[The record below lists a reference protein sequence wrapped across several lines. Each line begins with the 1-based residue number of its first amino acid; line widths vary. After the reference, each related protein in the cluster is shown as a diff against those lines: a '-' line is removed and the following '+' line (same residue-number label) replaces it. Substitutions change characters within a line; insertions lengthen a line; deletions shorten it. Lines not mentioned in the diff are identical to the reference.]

1 MRRSRFP
8 MFMSLGVM
16 IFLYAPIIVLV
27 IYSFND
33 SRYPGAWQGFTLK
46 WYSQLMHATS
56 VEAKDIWRA
65 TTNPLIV
72 AFCAPL
78 VSMVFGPMSRPC
90 RPSGISPSTTRGAT
104 PATMAAGALYR
115 FKSKIQRVHHLMVY
129 APLVVPD
136 ILMGISMLMLFVN
149 INVRLGLTTIIIAH
163 TTFCISYVALVVL
176 GRLQDFDHTLV
187 DAARDLG
194 ADGLKVCTK
203 VLLPLLGPGIA
214 AGGLLA
220 FTLSIDDFV
229 VTFFTAGPGSTTLPV
244 QVYSMMRHGTPS
256 LINALSVIFII
267 ITFSV
272 VIFSQRLL
280 LKRNESHT
288 H

>member
-65 TTNPLIV
+65 TTNTLIV
-72 AFCAPL
+72 AFCATL
-78 VSMVFGPMSRPC
+78 VSMVFG
-90 RPSGISPSTTRGAT
+90 
-104 PATMAAGALYR
+104 TMAAWALYR